1 MENPESFATNVNCPS
16 CGQAYRLSL
25 SQQIQLQG
33 KYLKCRKCQQNFLV
47 QSVRSDP
54 SAMTQ
59 SPATELPLAPA
70 PPRNSPGQLR
80 LEGSFTPAIPL
91 LPGESIQET
100 FEARALDLGLLGWIF
115 GNKKRLILTSHRV
128 IRFEKRLLVNS
139 LAILWLPQMTSAAV
153 GQGFQP
159 VPMATGVLIALWGM
173 VNLVTLLVSAL
184 SPREI
189 PHQATSLVLMLGI
202 AGLLVGAAL
211 IWASRMKIMQVNT
224 AGGSAGLKV
233 TRVGSDESQRFVE
246 KLFASVEQHRRATAQ
261 PTMSI

>member
-1 MENPESFATNVNCPS
+1 MENPESFATTVTCPS

-25 SQQIQLQG
+25 NQQIQLQG
-33 KYLKCRKCQQNFLV
+33 KSLKCRKCQQSFLV
-47 QSVRSDP
+47 QPVRSD
-54 SAMTQ
+54 SGEMTQ
-59 SPATELPLAPA
+59 PAPQEIPLAPTA
-70 PPRNSPGQLR
+70 PRNSPGQLR

-100 FEARALDLGLLGWIF
+100 FEARALDLGLLGWMF
-115 GNKKRLILTSHRV
+115 GNKKRLILTSHRI
-128 IRFEKRLLVNS
+128 IRFEKRLLVNN

-159 VPMATGVLIALWGM
+159 VPLATGIVIALCGLA
-173 VNLVTLLVSAL
+173 NLFTLLVAAFA
-184 SPREI
+184 PREI
-189 PHQATSLVLMLGI
+189 PHQATSLVLLFGI

-211 IWASRMKIMQVNT
+211 IWAARMKIMQVNT

-246 KLFASVEQHRRATAQ
+246 KLFASLDQHRRATSQ
-261 PTMSI
+261 PSISI